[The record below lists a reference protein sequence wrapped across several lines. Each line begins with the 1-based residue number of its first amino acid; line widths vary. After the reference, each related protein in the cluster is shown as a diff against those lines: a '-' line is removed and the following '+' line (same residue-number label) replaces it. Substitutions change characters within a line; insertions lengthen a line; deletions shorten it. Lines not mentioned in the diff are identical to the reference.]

1 MEVETFH
8 AIGEGRDE
16 WEERLLVD
24 FPSTAWNQFFFGFE
38 LVHLGNGKEKKTTA
52 ADTAADPEAE
62 APEADEPEADEPEAD
77 DPEAEAPEAEAP
89 EADEPASMKHLAVV
103 LTFVG
108 SGALNFA
115 KQIKSKVN
123 GENILMKD
131 SAVNR
136 IETFSKSTKPS
147 STSEIVKLVDRVEL
161 RIGILNNNYIKSA
174 LGFPTNA
181 RVRPDFASMT
191 LTSEIAENVAK
202 MVLAQHRSQI
212 FVHRKLDMVHEH
224 DVAGKVFYYRAD
236 VYMRERTVHDDYP

>member
-24 FPSTAWNQFFFGFE
+24 FPNTAWNQFFFGFE
-38 LVHLGNGKEKKTTA
+38 LVHLGNGKEKKPTA
-52 ADTAADPEAE
+52 ADPAAADPAAADPEAE
-62 APEADEPEADEPEAD
+62 APEAEE
-77 DPEAEAPEAEAP
+77 PEAEAP
-89 EADEPASMKHLAVV
+89 EADESASMKHLAVV

-108 SGALNFA
+108 SDALNFA
-115 KQIKSKVN
+115 KQIESKVN

-131 SAVNR
+131 SAVKR
-136 IETFSKSTKPS
+136 IETFSNSTKPS
-147 STSEIVKLVDRVEL
+147 STSEIVKLADRVEL

-212 FVHRKLDMVHEH
+212 FVHRKLDMEHEH
-224 DVAGKVFYYRAD
+224 DDDRKVFYYRAD

>member
-52 ADTAADPEAE
+52 ADTAAD
-62 APEADEPEADEPEAD
+62 
-77 DPEAEAPEAEAP
+77 PEAEAP

-181 RVRPDFASMT
+181 RVRPDFGSMT